1 MSDEHDTE
9 DNTTEPEEEP
19 KDSKE
24 RASWWPGAGS
34 DDKKDDQRQRLEG
47 LLGNAIRRAVEKGVE
62 AGMGTFNIADKA
74 VSKADKAVRNV
85 VDDVKLPKEVV
96 GYVFSQVDETKNV
109 LVRAVAREVH
119 DFLEAT
125 DIASEM
131 QRALTSLSFEIKT
144 EIRFIP
150 NDAGGVRPRVKA
162 RVKPKRKGKDVKGE
176 DAGEVSDE
184 STTKDDS

>member
-1 MSDEHDTE
+1 MSDEHDNLEETGTE
-9 DNTTEPEEEP
+9 SEEEQ

-24 RASWWPGAGS
+24 RSSWWPGAGS

-162 RVKPKRKGKDVKGE
+162 RVKPKRKGKD
-176 DAGEVSDE
+176 
-184 STTKDDS
+184 TKDNANEPSEESATKADS